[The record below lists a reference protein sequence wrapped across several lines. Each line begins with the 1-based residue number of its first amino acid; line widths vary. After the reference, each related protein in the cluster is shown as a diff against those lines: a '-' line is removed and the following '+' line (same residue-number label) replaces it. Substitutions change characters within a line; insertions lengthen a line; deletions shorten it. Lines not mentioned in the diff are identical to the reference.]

1 MLYHNQYMIY
11 HDMGFADAGDR
22 GSVDA
27 TKNQLWNSDIK
38 ADI

>member
-11 HDMGFADAGDR
+11 HDMGFTDACVRKG
-22 GSVDA
+22 VDT